1 MVSVTCGAGG
11 PCSSPLALAV
21 SRGFNQSIRP
31 CPISSPGHPDREAA
45 QRNGSFVL
53 PTVER
58 VAVNRLRLYAG
69 TLTWFNVLPANRYII
84 REPTSGLEPL
94 TSSHYEWSLRRCRG
108 VQRIANPAY
117 SEGFLCSAL
126 HRIALPVA
134 SEWCQF
140 QVRIRLRHS
149 VNRPAFEGS
158 PHKKEQDFEV
168 SLILPRLRSRRCGHL
183 CLKYTKQ
190 RRR

>member
-31 CPISSPGHPDREAA
+31 CAISSPGHPDREAA

-53 PTVER
+53 PTVEQ

-117 SEGFLCSAL
+117 LEGFLCSAL
-126 HRIALPVA
+126 PCIALYCAPGG
-134 SEWCQF
+134 
-140 QVRIRLRHS
+140 VRDG
-149 VNRPAFEGS
+149 VNFRFVFAFDIG
-158 PHKKEQDFEV
+158 
-168 SLILPRLRSRRCGHL
+168 LIDPLSKVHHMKRSRISR
-183 CLKYTKQ
+183 
-190 RRR
+190 